1 MNLWQ
6 EGKDLGRSLEV
17 GKSEMSRVTELVGEA
32 IPKALVNSRKG
43 RKVSVSET
51 SRAAGWGGRGSR
63 GQSSLGQS
71 WVSQFQGRGVL
82 NTIQDLMVQMG
93 KPRQLGKG
101 HSQGQGNLGADPG
114 LESRLPDISL
124 GLFLHL
130 KSGPGEVGEKQ
141 MLT

>member
-17 GKSEMSRVTELVGEA
+17 GKSDMSRVTELVGEA

-101 HSQGQGNLGADPG
+101 HSQGQGNLEFG
-114 LESRLPDISL
+114 LPDISL

>member
-17 GKSEMSRVTELVGEA
+17 GKSDMSRVTELVGEA

-101 HSQGQGNLGADPG
+101 HSQGQGNL
-114 LESRLPDISL
+114 ESGLPDISL